1 MATLKPGVVIM
12 DYVKEI
18 TDLKEDV
25 AGMKSDIS
33 NLKSWQ
39 KAQNGTI
46 HAVDK
51 KVDGLIKWMMAA
63 MGGIIAGILINV
75 MKG

>member
-1 MATLKPGVVIM
+1 
-12 DYVKEI
+12 
-18 TDLKEDV
+18 
-25 AGMKSDIS
+25 MKSDIS

-39 KAQNGTI
+39 KSQNGTI

-63 MGGIIAGILINV
+63 MGGIIASIFVSIV
-75 MKG
+75 KG

>member
-1 MATLKPGVVIM
+1 MVIT
-12 DYVKEI
+12 DYTKEI
-18 TDLKEDV
+18 TDLREDV

-39 KAQNGTI
+39 KSQNGTI

-63 MGGIIAGILINV
+63 MGGIIASIFVSIV
-75 MKG
+75 KG